1 MAISK
6 NSGGSNTDWNLDR
19 KRLPAGAVLVVGAGL
34 AGLYCALKLAPR
46 PVFVLT
52 SRRST
57 KGSASA
63 WAQGGVA
70 VALSPDDSPQSHAHD
85 TVMAGDGLVDPDRA
99 LLLAS
104 EGPDRVR
111 DLIKLGVPFDTNPD
125 GSLNYGLEAAHSR
138 ARVAKVKGD
147 GAGRAIIDTVLSQAR
162 NSEHVTGLIG
172 WRAES
177 LLSDCHGG
185 VAGAL
190 ARRDD
195 GSMLGIE
202 ADMTI
207 LATGGV
213 GGLFAVT
220 TNPRTARGDS
230 LGMAAA
236 MGAVMRDPEFVQFHP
251 TAIDVG
257 RDPAPLA
264 TEALRGHGAILVNGN
279 GRRFM
284 DRYHPDAEL
293 APRDDVA
300 RAIFAE
306 IEAGRAPFLDARK
319 AVGDHFPEEFGVVF
333 NSCMSSGIDPRRQ
346 LIPVAPAVHYHMGGL
361 DTDEFGQTSVP
372 GLMAIGECAATGVH
386 GANRLASNSLLEA
399 IVFGGRAADFLNQ
412 GEITARRAVNVK
424 SQPWLSMNQEVSNT
438 LRRGM
443 TRYCGVRR
451 TASGL
456 NSMLGIIDELTHQV
470 GAANPLIAAKM
481 IVAGALAREESRG
494 GHYRTDYP
502 CEREIGQSAR
512 LTLDMLE

>member
-1 MAISK
+1 MAVFK
-6 NSGGSNTDWNLDR
+6 DKGTHQVNWNLDR

-85 TVMAGDGLVDPDRA
+85 TVMAGDGLVDPERA
-99 LLLAS
+99 LLLAT
-104 EGPDRVR
+104 EGPERVR
-111 DLIKLGVPFDTNPD
+111 DLIKLGVPFDTNAD

-147 GAGRAIIDTVLSQAR
+147 GAGRAIIEVVLSSVQ
-162 NSEHVTGLIG
+162 NSDHVTGLIG

-177 LLSDCHGG
+177 LLSDGKGG

-213 GGLFAVT
+213 GGLFSVT
-220 TNPRTARGDS
+220 TNPKTARGDS

-236 MGAVMRDPEFVQFHP
+236 MGALMRDPEFVQFHP
-251 TAIDVG
+251 TAINID

-264 TEALRGHGAILVNGN
+264 TEALRGDGAILVNAN
-279 GRRFM
+279 GKRFM
-284 DRYHPDAEL
+284 DRYHKDGEL

-319 AVGDHFPEEFGVVF
+319 AVGDHFPDEFGVVF
-333 NSCMSSGIDPRRQ
+333 KSCMSAGIDPRTQ

-361 DTDEFGQTSVP
+361 DTDEFGQSSVP

-412 GEITARRAVNVK
+412 SEIAPHSAVNVK
-424 SQPWLSMNQEVSNT
+424 SQPWLSMPPDVSRI
-438 LRRGM
+438 LRQGM

-451 TASGL
+451 NAAGL
-456 NSMLGIIDELTHQV
+456 NIMLGIIEELTDQV

-502 CEREIGQSAR
+502 SSADVGQSSR
-512 LTLDMLE
+512 LTLDMLK